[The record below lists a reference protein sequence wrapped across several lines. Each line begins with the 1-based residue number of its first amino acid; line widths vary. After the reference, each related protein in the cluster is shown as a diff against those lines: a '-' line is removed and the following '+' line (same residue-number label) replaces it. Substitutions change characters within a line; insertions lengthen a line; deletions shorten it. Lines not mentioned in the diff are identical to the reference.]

1 MADRSKTRAKAI
13 VASFYQTAGGTEPVR
28 VWLRSR
34 DLDDRYRRVIGGDI
48 QVVEYSWPDVGK
60 PLVAPL
66 KGGIWEVRST
76 RPSRRIARVLFG
88 VEAGL
93 MIILHGF
100 VKKTQATAD
109 GDLRLARR
117 RLADWKENNP

>member
-1 MADRSKTRAKAI
+1 MADKSKKPEKAI

-28 VWLRSR
+28 SWLRSKELN
-34 DLDDRYRRVIGGDI
+34 DTDRRVIGGDI
-48 QVVEYSWPDVGK
+48 QVVEYTWPDVGK

-66 KGGIWEVRST
+66 KGGVWEVRSAL
-76 RPSRRIARVLFG
+76 PSRRIARVLFG

-100 VKKTQATAD
+100 VKKTQATPD
-109 GDLRLARR
+109 GDLRLARK
-117 RLADWKENNP
+117 RLADWKVNNP